1 MKDERRKK
9 PNMLSTID
17 LLFLDSLDQE
27 EFYKELNTYSTIDYS
42 TIQHVAEQTNY
53 YPSTTEVEN
62 ILKNL

>member
-1 MKDERRKK
+1 
-9 PNMLSTID
+9 MLSTID

-27 EFYKELNTYSTIDYS
+27 EFYKELSTYNTIDYS
-42 TIQHVAEQTNY
+42 VIQHVAEYTNY

>member
-1 MKDERRKK
+1 
-9 PNMLSTID
+9 MLSITD

-53 YPSTTEVEN
+53 YPSTSEVEE